1 MRFRA
6 TASIALIA
14 ASTLLAVVAAQA
26 EDGWRHGTSIIGEMK
41 YPETFTHF
49 DYVNPDAPKGGI
61 ARLEA
66 SGRYDTFNF
75 FNVKG
80 SPATPGAL
88 TIETLMTPSLDE
100 GSTHY
105 GLMAEWMERA
115 PDDSWVAFR
124 LRDAARWHDGEP
136 VTVADVKKSFELLTT

>member
-49 DYVNPDAPKGGI
+49 DYVNPDAPKGGDLKLSATGSFDTLNPI
-61 ARLEA
+61 PAKGGLGSGLE
-66 SGRYDTFNF
+66 
-75 FNVKG
+75 NV
-80 SPATPGAL
+80 L
-88 TIETLMTPSLDE
+88 ETLMTP
-100 GSTHY
+100 
-105 GLMAEWMERA
+105 AA
-115 PDDSWVAFR
+115 DDIAS
-124 LRDAARWHDGEP
+124 D
-136 VTVADVKKSFELLTT
+136 SCLLA